1 MKSFVIYL
9 VITSLSVLSCQK
21 LLFNEDEG
29 TREIILE
36 DFHSVKISGIY
47 DLVLIQDS
55 TNRLVVSGSND
66 INSIDAFITDDTLI
80 IDNHRKMSLNP
91 VKNRLALHF
100 SNLSHIVTFDPVTVS
115 NRGIIKADM
124 IIFEAKGEIA
134 EVRLVLECN
143 NLYVFNSANTLGY
156 FHFIGKTGTCVFW
169 NRYGSAIFA
178 DSLISKDA
186 EVYNESV
193 GDVNVNASDNLRA
206 FILGSGNICYHG
218 NPAINIAE
226 KSGAGRLMRLD

>member
-1 MKSFVIYL
+1 MRNFLIYI

-21 LLFNEDEG
+21 IFFNEDEG
-29 TREIILE
+29 TRELILE

-66 INSIDAFITDDTLI
+66 INSIDAIVRDDTLI
-80 IDNHRKMSLNP
+80 IDNHKGMALNP
-91 VKNRLALHF
+91 DKNRLALHF

-115 NRGIIKADM
+115 NRGTIKADL
-124 IIFEAKGEIA
+124 IIYEAKGEIA
-134 EVRLVLECN
+134 EVRLVIDCN

-156 FHFIGKTGTCVFW
+156 FHFIGKAGSCVFW

-193 GDVNVNASDNLRA
+193 GDVNVNASDNLKA

-218 NPAINIAE
+218 TPAIAIAE
-226 KSGAGRLMRLD
+226 KSGAGRLMKLD